1 MRGVASRSQE
11 MERRSLSAHQAAEPL
26 NLLNDREEFHM
37 RGTTTRR
44 TNRRIATAF
53 LLVAVASS
61 LVLQT
66 QNVPTTHAASREPVR
81 ARHGIVAST
90 NEIAS
95 HVGVDI
101 MKRGGNAVDAAIA
114 VAFALAVTHPAAG
127 NLGGGGFMMI
137 RLNDGRTTAIDY
149 REMAPAAATR
159 NIYLD
164 KNGKVIEGEGGSIEG
179 YRAAGV
185 PGTVR
190 GMELALKKYG
200 SGKMSW
206 AQLIEP
212 ARRLAANGFNV
223 TYTLSRS
230 LRGSREYLSKYPE
243 TKRIYLNNGKFHNEG
258 DVFVQPDLAATF
270 ARLQQRGPN
279 EFYTGQTA
287 QLIAADMK
295 RNNGL
300 LTLDDLRGYVAKE
313 RQPLRGNY
321 RGYEVISM
329 PPPSSGGA
337 VLIEMLNILE
347 GYDFKKM
354 DWASSNRYHLMTEAM
369 RRAFADRAEY
379 MGDTDFAKV
388 PLAGLVDKRYAAQLR
403 NTIDPE
409 RASSS
414 EQVKAGKPV
423 GYESD
428 ETTHFTVVDADGN
441 AVANTYTLNNS
452 YGSAVVAKGTGLI
465 MNDEMDDFAAKPGT
479 PNLYGLIQ
487 GERNAVAPRKR
498 PLSAMTP
505 TFVLRKDGSLWFTV
519 GSPGG
524 PTIINTV
531 LDVITNVIDYGM
543 NIQQA
548 IDAPRIHHQWL
559 PDELVFEPYGLSG
572 DTQNALT
579 ARGHKLAKP
588 RYLGDAEG
596 IMIEEKT
603 GVRLGATDPRRSDGL
618 AVGY

>member
-1 MRGVASRSQE
+1 
-11 MERRSLSAHQAAEPL
+11 
-26 NLLNDREEFHM
+26 
-37 RGTTTRR
+37 
-44 TNRRIATAF
+44 
-53 LLVAVASS
+53 
-61 LVLQT
+61 
-66 QNVPTTHAASREPVR
+66 
-81 ARHGIVAST
+81 
-90 NEIAS
+90 
-95 HVGVDI
+95 

-114 VAFALAVTHPAAG
+114 VAFALAVTHPSAG

-137 RLNDGRTTAIDY
+137 RLRDGRTTAIDY

-159 NIYLD
+159 NVYLD
-164 KNGKVIEGEGGSIEG
+164 KNGNVIEGEGGPLEG

-190 GMELALKKYG
+190 GMELALKRYG
-200 SGKMSW
+200 SGRLTWS
-206 AQLIEP
+206 QLIEP
-212 ARRLAANGFNV
+212 ARRLAANGFTV
-223 TYTLSRS
+223 TDTLARR
-230 LRGSREYLSKYPE
+230 LRGNREYLSKYAE
-243 TKRIYLNNGKFHNEG
+243 TKRIYLNNGSFYNEG
-258 DVFVQPDLAATF
+258 DTFLQPDLGATF

-279 EFYTGQTA
+279 EFYEGQTA

-295 RNNGL
+295 RHNGL
-300 LTLDDLRGYVAKE
+300 MTMDDLRGYVAKE
-313 RQPLRGNY
+313 RQPLHGNY

-347 GYDFKKM
+347 GYDLKKM
-354 DWASSNRYHLMTEAM
+354 DWASSDRYHLMTEAM

-379 MGDTDFAKV
+379 MGDNDFVKV
-388 PLAGLVDKRYAAQLR
+388 PVAGLTDKKYAAQLR
-403 NTIDPE
+403 QTINPE

-414 EQVKAGKPV
+414 EQVKAGKPS

-428 ETTHFTVVDADGN
+428 ETTHFTVVDGEGN

-452 YGSAVVAKGTGLI
+452 YGSAVVAKGTGLL

-479 PNLYGLIQ
+479 ANLYGLIQ

-524 PTIINTV
+524 PTIINTA
-531 LDVITNVIDYGM
+531 LCVITNVIDYGM

-559 PDELVFEPYGLSG
+559 PDELIFEPYGLSG
-572 DTQNALT
+572 DTQNALV

-603 GVRLGATDPRRSDGL
+603 AVRLGATDPRGSDGL

>member
-1 MRGVASRSQE
+1 MRSKLFLGLRVLLAV
-11 MERRSLSAHQAAEPL
+11 SLIAVFCSTQIPSVSP
-26 NLLNDREEFHM
+26 
-37 RGTTTRR
+37 GSSSTT
-44 TNRRIATAF
+44 
-53 LLVAVASS
+53 L
-61 LVLQT
+61 
-66 QNVPTTHAASREPVR
+66 AASREPVR

-95 HVGVDI
+95 KVGVEI

-114 VAFALAVTHPAAG
+114 VAFALTVTHPAAG

-137 RLNDGRTTAIDY
+137 RLQNGTTTAIDY

-159 NIYLD
+159 NVYLD
-164 KNGKVIEGEGGSIEG
+164 KNGNVIEGEGGPLEG

-200 SGKMSW
+200 SGRLTW

-212 ARRLAANGFNV
+212 ARRLAANGFTVNN
-223 TYTLSRS
+223 TLARG
-230 LRGSREYLSKYPE
+230 LRGNREYLSKYTE
-243 TKRIYLNNGKFHNEG
+243 TKRIYLNNGKFYNEG
-258 DVFVQPDLAATF
+258 DLFVQPDLAATF
-270 ARLQQRGPN
+270 GRLQQRGPN
-279 EFYTGQTA
+279 EFYEGQTA

-295 RNNGL
+295 RHNGL
-300 LTLDDLRGYVAKE
+300 MTLDDLRGYVAKE

-347 GYDFKKM
+347 GYDLKKM
-354 DWASSNRYHLMTEAM
+354 DWASSDRYHLMTEAM

-379 MGDTDFAKV
+379 MGDADFVKV
-388 PLAGLVDKRYAAQLR
+388 PIAGLIDKKYAAQLR
-403 NTIDPE
+403 QTINPE

-414 EQVKAGKPV
+414 EQVKAGKPL
-423 GYESD
+423 GYESE
-428 ETTHFTVVDADGN
+428 ETTHFAVVDAEGN

-452 YGSAVVAKGTGLI
+452 YGSAAVARGTGLLL
-465 MNDEMDDFAAKPGT
+465 NDEMDDFAAKPGT

-548 IDAPRIHHQWL
+548 IDAPRIYHQWL

-603 GVRLGATDPRRSDGL
+603 GMRLGATDPRRSDGL

>member
-1 MRGVASRSQE
+1 MKTLAWRHLRLISTT
-11 MERRSLSAHQAAEPL
+11 LLCAAVVTPALFRTPL
-26 NLLNDREEFHM
+26 QIN
-37 RGTTTRR
+37 TT
-44 TNRRIATAF
+44 
-53 LLVAVASS
+53 L
-61 LVLQT
+61 
-66 QNVPTTHAASREPVR
+66 AASREPVR
-81 ARHGIVAST
+81 ARHGVVAST
-90 NEIAS
+90 NEAAS
-95 HVGVDI
+95 KVGVDI
-101 MKRGGNAVDAAIA
+101 MKQGGNAVDAAIA

-137 RLNDGRTTAIDY
+137 RLKNGRTTAIDY

-164 KNGKVIEGEGGSIEG
+164 KNGNVIQGEGGSIEG

-200 SGKMSW
+200 SGKLSW
-206 AQLIEP
+206 SQLVEP
-212 ARRLAANGFNV
+212 ARRLAANGFVV
-223 TYTLSRS
+223 TNSLARG
-230 LRGSREYLSKYPE
+230 LRGNREYLSRYPE
-243 TKRIYLNNGKFHNEG
+243 TKRIYLNNGKFYNEG
-258 DVFVQPDLAATF
+258 DLFVQPELGATF

-295 RNNGL
+295 RHNGL
-300 LTLDDLRGYVAKE
+300 LTLDDLRGYIAKE
-313 RQPLRGNY
+313 REPLRGSY
-321 RGYEVISM
+321 RGYEIISM

-337 VLIEMLNILE
+337 VLLEMLNILE
-347 GYDFKKM
+347 GYELKKL
-354 DWASSNRYHLMTEAM
+354 DWASSDRYHLMTEAM

-379 MGDTDFAKV
+379 MGDTDFVKV
-388 PLAGLVDKRYAAQLR
+388 PIAGLIDKKYAAQLR
-403 NTIDPE
+403 STINAE

-414 EQVKAGKPV
+414 EQVKAGKPL

-428 ETTHFTVVDADGN
+428 ETTHFTVVDAEGN

-531 LDVITNVIDYGM
+531 LDVITNVIDYDM

-559 PDELVFEPYGLSG
+559 PDELVYEPYGLSG
-572 DTQNALT
+572 DTQRAL
-579 ARGHKLAKP
+579 ASRGHKLVDKP
-588 RYLGDAEG
+588 RYLGDCEG

-603 GVRLGATDPRRSDGL
+603 GMRLGATDPRRSDGL

>member
-1 MRGVASRSQE
+1 MRITKACGAIRLV
-11 MERRSLSAHQAAEPL
+11 
-26 NLLNDREEFHM
+26 
-37 RGTTTRR
+37 
-44 TNRRIATAF
+44 ATALLSFAVTTSLIF
-53 LLVAVASS
+53 LPCGCDTTLVV
-61 LVLQT
+61 
-66 QNVPTTHAASREPVR
+66 AASREPVR

-95 HVGVDI
+95 KVGVDI

-137 RLNDGRTTAIDY
+137 RLKDGRTTAIDY

-159 NIYLD
+159 NIYLNKD
-164 KNGKVIEGEGGSIEG
+164 GNLIEGEGGSLLG

-200 SGKMSW
+200 SGKLTW
-206 AQLIEP
+206 TQLIEP
-212 ARRLAANGFNV
+212 ARRLAADGFSVN
-223 TYTLSRS
+223 YSLARS
-230 LRGSREYLSKYPE
+230 LRGSRDYLAKYPE
-243 TKRIYLNNGKFHNEG
+243 TRRIYLNDGKFYNEG
-258 DVFVQPDLAATF
+258 ELFRQPDLAGTF
-270 ARLQQRGPN
+270 ARLQRLGPN
-279 EFYTGQTA
+279 EFYEGQTA
-287 QLIAADMK
+287 RLIAADMK
-295 RNNGL
+295 RHNGL
-300 LTLDDLRGYVAKE
+300 ITMEDMRAYVAKE
-313 RQPLRGNY
+313 REPLRGNY
-321 RGYEVISM
+321 RGYEIVSM

-354 DWASSNRYHLMTEAM
+354 DWASSERYHLLTEAM

-379 MGDTDFAKV
+379 MGDSDFVKV
-388 PLAGLVDKRYAAQLR
+388 PLVGLIDKKYAAHLR
-403 NTIDPE
+403 GTIDPE

-414 EQVKAGKPV
+414 EQVRAGKPV

-428 ETTHFTVVDADGN
+428 ETTHFTVVDAEGN

-452 YGSAVVAKGTGLI
+452 YGSAVVAKGTGMI

-505 TFVLRKDGSLWFTV
+505 TFVLRKDGSLWFTA

-531 LDVITNVIDYGM
+531 FEVITNVIDYGM

-559 PDELVFEPYGLSG
+559 PDQLEYEPYGLSG
-572 DTQNALT
+572 DTQKALL

-588 RYLGDAEG
+588 RYLGDCEG

>member
-1 MRGVASRSQE
+1 MKTLAWRNLRLISTT
-11 MERRSLSAHQAAEPL
+11 LLCAAVMSPALFRTPL
-26 NLLNDREEFHM
+26 QIN
-37 RGTTTRR
+37 
-44 TNRRIATAF
+44 TA
-53 LLVAVASS
+53 L
-61 LVLQT
+61 
-66 QNVPTTHAASREPVR
+66 AASREPVR
-81 ARHGIVAST
+81 ARHGVVAST
-90 NEIAS
+90 NEVS
-95 HVGVDI
+95 SKVGVDI
-101 MKRGGNAVDAAIA
+101 MKQGGNAVDAAIA

-137 RLNDGRTTAIDY
+137 RLKNGRTTAIDY

-164 KNGKVIEGEGGSIEG
+164 QNGNVIQGEGGSIEG

-200 SGKMSW
+200 SGKLSW
-206 AQLIEP
+206 SQLIEP
-212 ARRLAANGFNV
+212 ARRLAANGFVV
-223 TYTLSRS
+223 TNSLARG
-230 LRGSREYLSKYPE
+230 LRGNREYLSRYPE
-243 TKRIYLNNGKFHNEG
+243 TKRIYLNNGKFYNEG
-258 DVFVQPDLAATF
+258 DLFVQPELGATF
-270 ARLQQRGPN
+270 TRLQQRGPN

-295 RNNGL
+295 RHNGL

-313 RQPLRGNY
+313 REPLRGSY
-321 RGYEVISM
+321 RGYEIISM

-337 VLIEMLNILE
+337 VLLEMLNILE
-347 GYDFKKM
+347 GYELKKL
-354 DWASSNRYHLMTEAM
+354 DWASSDRYHLMTEAM

-379 MGDTDFAKV
+379 MGDTDFVKV
-388 PLAGLVDKRYAAQLR
+388 PIAGLIDKKYAAQLR
-403 NTIDPE
+403 STINAE

-414 EQVKAGKPV
+414 EQVKAGKPL

-428 ETTHFTVVDADGN
+428 ETTHFTVVDAEGN

-531 LDVITNVIDYGM
+531 LDVITNVIDYDM

-559 PDELVFEPYGLSG
+559 PDELVYEPYGLSG
-572 DTQNALT
+572 DTQRAL
-579 ARGHKLAKP
+579 ASRGHKLVDKP
-588 RYLGDAEG
+588 RYLGDCEG

-603 GVRLGATDPRRSDGL
+603 GIRLGATDPRRSDGL

>member
-1 MRGVASRSQE
+1 MRTTISYRRLRLVSAAVLVIVAIA
-11 MERRSLSAHQAAEPL
+11 SALFQMPL
-26 NLLNDREEFHM
+26 
-37 RGTTTRR
+37 
-44 TNRRIATAF
+44 RITA
-53 LLVAVASS
+53 L
-61 LVLQT
+61 
-66 QNVPTTHAASREPVR
+66 AASREPVR

-95 HVGVDI
+95 QVGVNI

-137 RLNDGRTTAIDY
+137 RLKNGRSTAIDY
-149 REMAPAAATR
+149 REMAPASATR

-200 SGKMSW
+200 SGKLTWS
-206 AQLIEP
+206 QLIEP
-212 ARRLAANGFNV
+212 ARSLAANGFSV
-223 TYTLSRS
+223 TYTLARS

-243 TKRIYLNNGKFHNEG
+243 TKRIYLNNGSFYNEG
-258 DVFVQPDLAATF
+258 AVFRQPDLAATF
-270 ARLQQRGPN
+270 TRLQQRGPN
-279 EFYTGQTA
+279 EFYEGQTA
-287 QLIAADMK
+287 RLIV
-295 RNNGL
+295 
-300 LTLDDLRGYVAKE
+300 DDLKRHDGLMTMEDMRGYVAKE
-313 RQPLRGNY
+313 REVLRGNY
-321 RGYEVISM
+321 RGYEIISM

-347 GYDFKKM
+347 GYDFKKI
-354 DWASSNRYHLMTEAM
+354 DWASSERYHLLTESM

-379 MGDTDFAKV
+379 MGDTDFVKV
-388 PLAGLVDKRYAAQLR
+388 PIAGLVDKKYAAQLR
-403 NTIDPE
+403 NTINPDH
-409 RASSS
+409 ASSS
-414 EQVKAGKPV
+414 EQVKAGKPL
-423 GYESD
+423 GYESE
-428 ETTHFTVVDADGN
+428 ETTHFTVVDAEGN

-452 YGSAVVAKGTGLI
+452 YGSAVVAKGTGVI

-487 GERNAVAPRKR
+487 GERNAVAPHKR

-559 PDELVFEPYGLSG
+559 PDELVYEPFGLSG
-572 DTQNALT
+572 DTQKALRS
-579 ARGHKLAKP
+579 RGHKLVDKP

-603 GVRLGATDPRRSDGL
+603 GVRLGATDPRRSDGA

>member
-1 MRGVASRSQE
+1 MKNKTIQTIACLFLVAS
-11 MERRSLSAHQAAEPL
+11 L
-26 NLLNDREEFHM
+26 
-37 RGTTTRR
+37 TV
-44 TNRRIATAF
+44 AF
-53 LLVAVASS
+53 VAVPSSKLFSDIASPAA
-61 LVLQT
+61 L
-66 QNVPTTHAASREPVR
+66 AASREPVR
-81 ARHGIVAST
+81 AKHGIVAST

-95 HVGVDI
+95 QVGVDI

-137 RLNDGRTTAIDY
+137 RLKNGKTTAIDY

-164 KNGKVIEGEGGSIEG
+164 KNGNLIQGEGGSLVG

-190 GMELALKKYG
+190 GMALALEKYG
-200 SGKMSW
+200 SGKFYW
-206 AQLIEP
+206 PQLIWP
-212 ARRLAANGFNV
+212 AMRLASDGFVVNR
-223 TYTLSRS
+223 TLARS
-230 LRGSREYLSKYPE
+230 LRDNKDYLSQYPE
-243 TKRIYLNNGKFHNEG
+243 TKRIYLNNGKFYKEG
-258 DVFVQPDLAATF
+258 DVFRQPDLAYTLG
-270 ARLQQRGPN
+270 RLQKSGPN
-279 EFYTGQTA
+279 EFYGDYTA
-287 QLIAADMK
+287 RMIVDDVKRHNGLITMADMA
-295 RNNGL
+295 
-300 LTLDDLRGYVAKE
+300 GYEAKE
-313 RQPLRGNY
+313 REPLRGSY

-347 GYDFKKM
+347 GYDLGKM
-354 DWASSNRYHLMTEAM
+354 EPSSSERYHLMTEAM
-369 RRAFADRAEY
+369 RRAFADRAEF
-379 MGDTDFAKV
+379 MGDTDFVKV
-388 PLAGLVDKRYAAQLR
+388 PVAGLIDKSYAAKLR
-403 NTIDPE
+403 GTINPQ
-409 RASSS
+409 RASASV
-414 EQVKAGKPV
+414 EIHAGQPT
-423 GYESD
+423 GYESE
-428 ETTHFTVVDADGN
+428 ETTHFTVVDAEGN

-452 YGSAVVAKGTGLI
+452 YGSAAVAKGTGIIL
-465 MNDEMDDFAAKPGT
+465 NDEMDDFAAKPGT
-479 PNLYGLIQ
+479 PNMYGLIQ

-524 PTIINTV
+524 PTIINTA
-531 LDVITNVIDYGM
+531 LCVITNVVDYDM

-548 IDAPRIHHQWL
+548 IDFPRIHHQWL

-572 DTQNALT
+572 DTQKALL

-596 IMIEEKT
+596 IMIEVKT